1 MTELCRCGF
10 LRFTGSVPFVRFSTG
25 DRSAR
30 EALADDA
37 EVGVS
42 AVVPVLRD
50 GVFVDAVLG

>member
-1 MTELCRCGF
+1 VQVRIPAVHRQC
-10 LRFTGSVPFVRFSTG
+10 PFCTLFDWGPVG
-25 DRSAR
+25 A